1 MSNAKHIFAVTI
13 RNGYKGGCEIVA
25 GAEAQ
30 AIAASLGWTVEEGG
44 VEGHPVDADRA
55 ARLSATLERTIETGA
70 PIRIF
75 DDLNVGSLTVE
86 WEIAD

>member
-13 RNGYKGGCEIVA
+13 RNGYKGGREIVA

-30 AIAASLGWTVEEGG
+30 GIAASLGWIVDEGG
-44 VEGHPVDADRA
+44 VEGYPAYADRA
-55 ARLSATLERTIETGA
+55 AHLSSILDDVLATGEPMVL
-70 PIRIF
+70 F
-75 DDLNVGSLTVE
+75 NDLNVGSLVVE